1 MAIQYRIYKS
11 PDAGG
16 PVDYSTVV
24 ATVTSGTTWAS
35 SPIPTG
41 SDVTYA
47 VRAFDTVSGLEERN
61 VTAAV
66 RQRSGGSGQDLA
78 AVPNAAL
85 AVAAV
90 ATGTTSVQ
98 VAWVY
103 EPGEGRPLPTGF
115 KVYASTTAF
124 TATPPAGL
132 TPKATVAYV
141 RGQRHYT
148 AGATGL
154 AAGTAYFVTAV
165 PYNAAGDCPDYPVA
179 KATTP
184 ASALAAPE
192 AYGSFVAT
200 GGE

>member
-16 PVDYSTVV
+16 PVDYSSVV
-24 ATVTSGTTWAS
+24 ATVTSGTTWAT

-47 VRAFDTVSGLEERN
+47 VRAFDTVTGLEERN
-61 VTAAV
+61 VTATF
-66 RQRSGGSGQDLA
+66 RQRTGGSGQDLS

-85 AVAAV
+85 AVAGV
-90 ATGTTSVQ
+90 ATGTTSAQ
-98 VAWVY
+98 VAWVF
-103 EPGEGRPLPTGF
+103 EPGAGTTPPTGF
-115 KVYASTTAF
+115 KVYASATAF
-124 TATPPAGL
+124 TSTPPSGL

-141 RGQRHYT
+141 RGRRHYT
-148 AGATGL
+148 ASATGL
-154 AAGTAYFVTAV
+154 SPGTTYHVAVV

-184 ASALAAPE
+184 AAALAAPE
-192 AYGSFVAT
+192 AYDSFVAT